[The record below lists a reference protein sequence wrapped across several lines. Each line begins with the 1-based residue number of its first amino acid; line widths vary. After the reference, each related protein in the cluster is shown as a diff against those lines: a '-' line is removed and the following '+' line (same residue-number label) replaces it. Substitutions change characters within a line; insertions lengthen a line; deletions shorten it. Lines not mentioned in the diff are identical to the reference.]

1 MTPIA
6 ASTRRSG
13 KWGQRQPVVTKPVVN
28 KSDRKRIREGYHV
41 KNTIS
46 LAAGVFLLLAGS
58 LAAQTAQTSSGVPDK
73 SFLAEQ
79 FCFET
84 RFSNSSAVGYGTY
97 LRNELAAGLTL
108 EIGRAH
114 V

>member
-6 ASTRRSG
+6 ASSRRSG

-28 KSDRKRIREGYHV
+28 KSDKKRIRGGFHV

-58 LAAQTAQTSSGVPDK
+58 LAAQTPQTSSGVPDE
-73 SFLAEQ
+73 SFLDEQ
-79 FCFET
+79 FCFKT
-84 RFSNSSAVGYGTY
+84 RFSNYGAVVSCTCLRILLEASS
-97 LRNELAAGLTL
+97 TL
-108 EIGRAH
+108 
-114 V
+114 